1 MNAKELIEQLT
12 HLAKSNGVA
21 LENIDVYYRFDFD
34 SDTEDVNFLFED
46 LYDQETN
53 SVLETIVLTTKSE

>member
-1 MNAKELIEQLT
+1 MNAKELIEQLA
-12 HLAKSNGVA
+12 HLSKSSGVA

-34 SDTEDVNFLFED
+34 SDIEDVNFLFED

-53 SVLETIVLTTKSE
+53 RILQTVVLTTKSE

>member
-1 MNAKELIEQLT
+1 MNAKELIEQLA
-12 HLAKSNGVA
+12 HLSKSSGVA

-34 SDTEDVNFLFED
+34 SDIEDVNFLFED

-53 SVLETIVLTTKSE
+53 SLLQTIVLTTKSE